1 MFADNTILLAS
12 QKNLD
17 ELYQFVYEQ
26 LHLICTFFRLNK
38 HALHPKKTQY
48 ILFSKSTEAKNSN
61 LVLYLN
67 NKNPNAD
74 ENLTLKI
81 PLVRVY
87 GNEDDRAI
95 KFLGIYIDPY
105 NDYKFH
111 VKSVIKKLSTALY
124 FIRTAKSFMTKKAL
138 LFIYYSLFLVKP
150 NIWNSNLELLFPK
163 FNKQHI

>member
-1 MFADNTILLAS
+1 MCTKLFVLMFADNTILLAP

-74 ENLTLKI
+74 ENLTLKMG
-81 PLVRVY
+81 L
-87 GNEDDRAI
+87 
-95 KFLGIYIDPY
+95 LGCMVM
-105 NDYKFH
+105 KTA
-111 VKSVIKKLSTALY
+111 VLSN
-124 FIRTAKSFMTKKAL
+124 F
-138 LFIYYSLFLVKP
+138 
-150 NIWNSNLELLFPK
+150 
-163 FNKQHI
+163 